1 MAVSPEAAKSVI
13 RSPTSISKMT
23 DKNTEDEGAATGSRA
38 QNVVRVLPRDW
49 ASLAEVITPSME
61 RVDSTVATT
70 QLLVFTPDAASTF
83 AVVRGSFERFGT
95 TGIDL
100 FPATSEHRAARMMAG
115 VPSPAVAGPPAVLRA
130 LMSRSVL
137 RIDAVKS
144 VLFAWMDGV
153 IEAGGEELAALE
165 AVLGEL
171 PEGAARTMV
180 VRDITPAIQGFI
192 DRYMFRARRAVAVA
206 DTEEMQPMAME
217 YVTTPS
223 AARPASLWRL
233 LDELDPPSAVVIAR
247 HPESDRDARQTLAQ
261 LGYRRA
267 DDAIKVS
274 SAPAGE
280 NVHTIVFYDPPISSA
295 DVEAARAVTAARVI
309 AFVEA
314 GDIGNLKQL
323 SGGLARPLAVG
334 DSIVRARRK
343 DDALRGDLKQILDAG
358 VAYRE
363 MSALEPLLEQ
373 YDAVEVAAALLR
385 MLERERESALAAPVA
400 PRPPRPGPGAPPDR
414 PRPGSP
420 RPDRAPARP
429 DRARPPRGR
438 DDRPPRSRDDRPPRG
453 RDDRPP
459 RGRDDR
465 PPRRDDR
472 PPRRPDDRPPRGGP
486 PRDSSRYGG
495 RDTGRSGPPRG
506 RGGDRGG
513 SRR

>member
-1 MAVSPEAAKSVI
+1 MTEEKSEQE
-13 RSPTSISKMT
+13 PTST
-23 DKNTEDEGAATGSRA
+23 GARA

-83 AVVRGSFERFGT
+83 AVVRGSFERFGV

-130 LMSRSVL
+130 LLSRSVL
-137 RIDAVKS
+137 RTDGVKA
-144 VLFAWMDGV
+144 VLFAW
-153 IEAGGEELAALE
+153 IEDIIESGGEQLLALE

-171 PEGAARTMV
+171 PEDTARTMV
-180 VRDITPAIQGFI
+180 VREITPAVQGFI
-192 DRYMFRARRAVAVA
+192 DRYMFRARRAVAIGDA
-206 DTEEMQPMAME
+206 EESQPMAME

-233 LDELDPPSAVVIAR
+233 LDELDPPSAIIIAR
-247 HPESDRDARQTLAQ
+247 HPESERDARQTLAQ

-280 NVHTIVFYDPPISSA
+280 NVHTIVFYDPPVSAA

-309 AFVEA
+309 AFVEP
-314 GDIGNLKQL
+314 GDITSLKQL

-334 DSIVRARRK
+334 DSVARARRK

-373 YDAVEVAAALLR
+373 YDAVEIAAALLR
-385 MLERERESALAAPVA
+385 ILERERESALAAPVA
-400 PRPPRPGPGAPPDR
+400 PKAPRPGPGAPAER

-420 RPDRAPARP
+420 RPDRADARPARGG
-429 DRARPPRGR
+429 PPRGR
-438 DDRPPRSRDDRPPRG
+438 DDRPPRSREDRPPRRDDKPPRG

-472 PPRRPDDRPPRGGP
+472 PTRGRDERPPRNGP

-495 RDTGRSGPPRG
+495 RDSGRSGPPRG
-506 RGGDRGG
+506 SGGDRGG